1 MFKKLSAIRMP
12 EAANVHCLCLESVTS
27 HGIAERVEATD
38 APNPAR
44 TRSDGRAQH
53 SSVPTDVNNEK

>member
-1 MFKKLSAIRMP
+1 MP
-12 EAANVHCLCLESVTS
+12 EAANIHCLCLESVTS
-27 HGIAERVEATD
+27 HGIADRVEATD
-38 APNPAR
+38 APNPAS